1 MSPRCSPTRAGTE
14 QGPPPPHLSLRS
26 RRDPGG
32 GRRRPPRLARP
43 ARAPAQGRSST
54 WPETP
59 VLVEVWRSGFLESVH
74 RGSLVVLDATGEV
87 TFAAGAGDRPTLP
100 RSSNK
105 PVQATAMLAAG
116 WLPRSAPE
124 LAIGAGSHNGEDGH
138 RELAAAMLTAA
149 GLGPDDLGCP
159 PALPAHEATR
169 AAWLAAG
176 RAPERLAM
184 NCSGKHAAMLSACVA
199 AGWPTEDYLDRDH
212 PLQQAIEARLAE
224 AAGEPVT
231 AVVVDG
237 CGAPQHAL
245 SVTGLAR
252 GVLSLVQAPEGSRE
266 RSVADAMRAEPWL
279 VAGTGR
285 EDTEL
290 MRAVPDLLVKGGAHG
305 VHVAALPGRG
315 AGGPKL
321 DDGGDRGRTP
331 ALAAGLRRLGVPA
344 EVLAPWLLTPVPGGD
359 GVVGEVRSAPSVN
372 L

>member
-1 MSPRCSPTRAGTE
+1 
-14 QGPPPPHLSLRS
+14 
-26 RRDPGG
+26 
-32 GRRRPPRLARP
+32 
-43 ARAPAQGRSST
+43 
-54 WPETP
+54 

-74 RGSLVVLDATGEV
+74 RGSLVVLDADGSV
-87 TFAAGAGDRPTLP
+87 SFAAGAVDRPILP

-105 PVQATAMLAAG
+105 PVQATALLAAG
-116 WLPRSAPE
+116 WSPRSAEE

-138 RELAAAMLTAA
+138 RELAAAMLAAA

-159 PALPAHEATR
+159 PALPQHEATR
-169 AAWLAAG
+169 AAWIAG
-176 RAPERLAM
+176 ARAPDRLAM

-199 AGWPTEDYLDRDH
+199 AGWPTEGYLSLDH
-212 PLQQAIEARLAE
+212 PLQRAIEARLAE
-224 AAGEPVT
+224 AAGEQVT

-252 GVLSLVQAPEGSRE
+252 GVLALVSAPEGSRE
-266 RSVADAMRAEPWL
+266 RSVADAMRAHPWL

-290 MRAVPDLLVKGGAHG
+290 MTAVPGLLVKGGADG

-315 AGGPKL
+315 AVALKL

-331 ALAAGLRRLGVPA
+331 ALSAGLQRLGLSA
-344 EVLAPWLLTPVPGGD
+344 EELSRWLLTPVPGGD
-359 GVVGEVRSAPSVN
+359 GVVGEVRAAA
-372 L
+372 LLTA

>member
-1 MSPRCSPTRAGTE
+1 M
-14 QGPPPPHLSLRS
+14 
-26 RRDPGG
+26 
-32 GRRRPPRLARP
+32 
-43 ARAPAQGRSST
+43 
-54 WPETP
+54 
-59 VLVEVWRSGFLESVH
+59 WRSGFLESVH
-74 RGSLVVLDATGEV
+74 RGSLVVLDAAGEV
-87 TFAAGAGDRPTLP
+87 TFAAGAVERPTLP

-105 PVQATAMLAAG
+105 PVQATALLAAG
-116 WLPRSAPE
+116 WAPRSARE

-138 RELAAAMLTAA
+138 REVAAGMLAAV
-149 GLGPDDLGCP
+149 GLAPDDLGCP
-159 PALPAHEATR
+159 PALPQHIGTESE
-169 AAWLAAG
+169 WIVAG

-199 AGWPTEDYLDRDH
+199 AGWPTSGYLERDH

-252 GVLSLVQAPEGSRE
+252 GVLSLVQAEKGTRE
-266 RSVADAMRAEPWL
+266 RAVADGMRAEPWF

-290 MRAVPDLLVKGGAHG
+290 MQAVPGLLVKGGADG
-305 VHVAALPGRG
+305 VHVAAVPDRG
-315 AGGPKL
+315 AVAFKL

-331 ALAAGLRRLGVPA
+331 ALAAGLLRLGLPDD
-344 EVLAPWLLTPVPGGD
+344 VLARWLLTPVSGGD
-359 GVVGEVRSAPSVN
+359 GVVGEVRAAPE
-372 L
+372 LGR